1 MLQWGEI
8 KSKHDDDLQILVLQ
22 DSAFFVIKCKS
33 FKILFTLIQIRIKTM
48 IFCTMNDSLEVVPSL
63 LQYYFLNKHLLDL
76 LVSLNIHS
84 FRA

>member
-1 MLQWGEI
+1 
-8 KSKHDDDLQILVLQ
+8 
-22 DSAFFVIKCKS
+22 
-33 FKILFTLIQIRIKTM
+33 M